1 MSMTIT
7 LMFSDAATHRPV
19 KSILTVRPECETDAL
34 LHAASRLRAL
44 EQDGLPGQTIVGI
57 GLLLNDIPLDG
68 RANPF
73 SWRDIQVRDDAS
85 AVIAF
90 FEIRASLIGPHDCL
104 CGNLMQFKPEFDTFG
119 DYGYQWATSVCQRC
133 KRDHVAF
140 AEATD
145 HIFAEEK
152 RRELEDFYSADRFPV
167 IVWRHKVI
175 LGGSQFSLPISAAP
189 STGK

>member
-7 LMFSDAATHRPV
+7 LTFSDPAIHRPV
-19 KSILTVRPECETDAL
+19 KGILTVPPGREIDAL
-34 LHAASRLRAL
+34 LHAASQLRAL
-44 EQDGLPGQTIVGI
+44 EHDGLPGQPILDI
-57 GLLLNDIPLDG
+57 GLLVNGIPMDG
-68 RANPF
+68 RATPY
-73 SWRDIQVRDDAS
+73 SWRDIQMRDDAS

-90 FEIRASLIGPHDCL
+90 FEVRTSLIGPHDCL
-104 CGNLMQFKPEFDTFG
+104 CGNLMQCKPEFDTFG
-119 DYGYQWATSVCQRC
+119 DYGYQWATGVFQRC

-152 RRELEDFYSADRFPV
+152 RRELEDFYSADRFPL

-175 LGGSQFSLPISAAP
+175 LGGSQFSLRISAAP